1 MARGPRW
8 SWGRLMWVLD
18 QGSRLAPPPLPLPQP
33 HALSVMEA
41 PSSMPG
47 GLSCCHNEPAG
58 ERAR

>member
-1 MARGPRW
+1 MEP
-8 SWGRLMWVLD
+8 GRLMWVLD

-33 HALSVMEA
+33 HALGVMEA